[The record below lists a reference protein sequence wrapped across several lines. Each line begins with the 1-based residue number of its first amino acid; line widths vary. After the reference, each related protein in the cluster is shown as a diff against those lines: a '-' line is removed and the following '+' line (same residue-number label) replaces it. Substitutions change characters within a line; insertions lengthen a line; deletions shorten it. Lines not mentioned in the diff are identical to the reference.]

1 MLRVLSINGG
11 IDHVIKSDRQGE
23 FLPKCFKSAEI
34 AQAFLDACERVGVP
48 LDELKSAPEICLFY
62 DLWWDAYKR
71 EAEEPRPQDRFF
83 DMEDGFNPFEDAS
96 VADLGGE
103 G

>member
-11 IDHVIKSDRQGE
+11 IDHVINNERTGE

-48 LDELKSAPEICLFY
+48 LDEIKSAPEICLYY
-62 DLWWDAYKR
+62 DLWRDYLQ
-71 EAEEPRPQDRFF
+71 AED
-83 DMEDGFNPFEDAS
+83 
-96 VADLGGE
+96 
-103 G
+103 